1 MIPATASNSQMTYDM
16 AFAHRDELLR
26 QSDERR
32 LAAAVRASNRR
43 HGATVDSL
51 RVWRWFRETLLR
63 RGLAQA
69 GR

>member
-1 MIPATASNSQMTYDM
+1 LIPTTATNPWITYDM
-16 AFAHRDELLR
+16 AFAHRDVLLQ

-32 LAAAVRASNRR
+32 RAAAVRAGQRR
-43 HGATVDSL
+43 HGPTVDPL
-51 RVWRWFRETLLR
+51 RVWRWFRESLLR